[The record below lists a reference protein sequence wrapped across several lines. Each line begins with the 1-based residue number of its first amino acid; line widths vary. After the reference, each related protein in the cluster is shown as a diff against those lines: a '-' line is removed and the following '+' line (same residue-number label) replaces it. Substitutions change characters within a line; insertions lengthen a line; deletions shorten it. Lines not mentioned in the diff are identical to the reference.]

1 MFDCKRRRNSVLA
14 QRDHDIHALV
24 VTPFQVRLEPDHR
37 LVELVRAAVLCCS
50 SLIGELGSGFAG
62 PQSRT
67 FSFSEAV
74 ACRVCSVEHARLVG
88 GDHILDVD
96 EGIFATVSLKEF
108 EGLLDQVAEI
118 ESLALA
124 VVNLVA
130 EVGVVLLEEVH
141 HWKNLA
147 VVGDEGLTDGVGASD
162 ESLQDLEG
170 DGNNFT
176 VAGVESG

>member
-1 MFDCKRRRNSVLA
+1 M
-14 QRDHDIHALV
+14 
-24 VTPFQVRLEPDHR
+24 
-37 LVELVRAAVLCCS
+37 
-50 SLIGELGSGFAG
+50 G
-62 PQSRT
+62 
-67 FSFSEAV
+67 
-74 ACRVCSVEHARLVG
+74 
-88 GDHILDVD
+88 
-96 EGIFATVSLKEF
+96 LKEF
-108 EGLLDQVAEI
+108 EGLLDEVAEV

-141 HWKNLA
+141 HGKNLA
-147 VVGDEGLTDGVGASD
+147 VVGDEGLTDGVGAGD